1 MYKSNIISDK
11 YSTIIMKIIKPSKN
25 FRKSK
30 YHIYPEFYI
39 YIIEANLL
47 FVNIPA

>member
-1 MYKSNIISDK
+1 MDKSNFKSEK